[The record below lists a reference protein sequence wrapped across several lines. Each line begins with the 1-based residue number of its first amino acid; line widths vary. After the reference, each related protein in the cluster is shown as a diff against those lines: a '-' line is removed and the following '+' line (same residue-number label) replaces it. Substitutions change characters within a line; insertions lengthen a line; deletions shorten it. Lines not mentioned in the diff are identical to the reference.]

1 MTRRS
6 LSKNLSTLLW
16 SAPWLRA
23 ADPWKE
29 KHAADWSPA
38 DIQKLVTHSP
48 WAKEASVST
57 GEGPSRTGPG
67 AESAG
72 GGGRGGGG
80 GGGGMSGPGGGGG
93 RGGGGGGG
101 GGEGAGGGGGMGG
114 GGMPQIKVVVRWESA
129 QPIID
134 SAKHQRSKEWE
145 KYYIISASGLPSID
159 RQPRGQQK
167 TEGKQIPSP
176 EDRRKAMITRLK
188 ENTTLERKEKDPIYP
203 DRLEMAEVNGGRILV
218 FLFPREGQPVTLS
231 DKEVTFHTKMGTMD
245 VKAKFALKDMVYDG
259 KLEL

>member
-6 LSKNLSTLLW
+6 LSKSLSMLLW

-29 KHAADWSPA
+29 KQAADWSPA

-48 WAKEASVST
+48 WAKEASVSM

-80 GGGGMSGPGGGGG
+80 GGGGMGGAGGGGG

-101 GGEGAGGGGGMGG
+101 GAEGGGGGMGG
-114 GGMPQIKVVVRWESA
+114 GGMPQIKVVVRWEIA

-134 SAKHQRSKEWE
+134 SAKHQRSKEGE
-145 KYYIISASGLPSID
+145 KYYIISASGLPSMD
-159 RQPRGQQK
+159 RLPRGQQK
-167 TEGKQIPSP
+167 TEGKQMPSP
-176 EDRRKAMITRLK
+176 EDRRRAMITRLK
-188 ENTTLERKEKDPIYP
+188 ENTTLERKGKDPIYP
-203 DRLEMAEVNGGRILV
+203 DRLEMAEVNGDRILV
-218 FLFPREGQPVTLS
+218 FLFPREGQPVTLP

-245 VKAKFALKDMVYDG
+245 VKAKFALKDMMYDG